1 MKIIIPMAG
10 RGTRLRPHTLTTP
23 KPLIPIAGK
32 PIVHRLVEDLV
43 KVCNEPIEEV
53 CFIIGDFDEEVK
65 DQLREIAKSIG
76 AKCTITRQ
84 EKALGTAHAI
94 LCAQDAL
101 DGNVLVAFADTLF
114 NANFKLDTDQDS
126 IIWVHQVADPS
137 AFGVVKLGNN
147 NIITDFVEKPAE
159 FISDLAII
167 GIYFF
172 KDGKN
177 LRKEL
182 EYLVENEIIIGG
194 EYQLTTALE
203 NMKNK
208 GLKFVPGQ
216 VMEWLDCGNK
226 DAVVNTNQRYLEY
239 IKDQELIAKSAVI
252 ENSIII
258 EPVFIGENV
267 KLTNAVVGPHVSI
280 GNDSTV
286 VNSIVKNSII
296 QEESTIAN
304 ANIKSSM
311 LGSKVYYEGV
321 AQNVSIGDYNVIKP

>member
-43 KVCNEPIEEV
+43 KVCNEPVEEV
-53 CFIIGDFDEEVK
+53 CFIIGDFNDEIK
-65 DQLREIAKSIG
+65 ASLIKIAESIG
-76 AKCTITRQ
+76 AKGTIKHQ

-94 LCAQDAL
+94 WCAEECL
-101 DGNVLVAFADTLF
+101 SGKVLVAFADTLF
-114 NANFKLDTDQDS
+114 NASFKLDTEQDS
-126 IIWVHQVADPS
+126 IIWVHKVEDPS
-137 AFGVVKLGNN
+137 AFGVVKLGQD
-147 NIITDFVEKPAE
+147 NIITDFVEKPE
-159 FISDLAII
+159 DYVSDLAII
-167 GIYFF
+167 GIYYF

-177 LRKEL
+177 LQSEL
-182 EYLVENEIIIGG
+182 QYLIENEIKVGK
-194 EYQLTTALE
+194 EFQLTTALE

-216 VMEWLDCGNK
+216 VTEWLDCGNK

-239 IKDQELIAKSAVI
+239 IKDQEIISSTAVVK
-252 ENSIII
+252 NSVLI
-258 EPVFIGENV
+258 EPVYLGENV
-267 KLTNAVVGPHVSI
+267 QITNAVVGPHVSI
-280 GNDSTV
+280 GSNSIIE
-286 VNSIVKNSII
+286 NSIVSNSIV
-296 QEESTIAN
+296 QEESKIQN

-321 AQNVSIGDYNVIKP
+321 AQNVSIGDYNLIKP

>member
-1 MKIIIPMAG
+1 MAG

-43 KVCNEPIEEV
+43 KVCNEPIDEV

-65 DQLREIAKSIG
+65 GQLRAIATSIG

-84 EKALGTAHAI
+84 EEALGTAHAI

-126 IIWVHQVADPS
+126 IIWVHQVEDPS

-147 NIITDFVEKPAE
+147 NVITDFVEKPAD

-182 EYLVENEIIIGG
+182 QHLVDNKVIIGG

-216 VMEWLDCGNK
+216 VTEWLDCGNK

-239 IKDQELIAKSAVI
+239 IQDEKLIADSATL
-252 ENSIII
+252 ENTIII

-267 KLTNAVVGPHVSI
+267 KLVNAVVGPHVSI
-280 GNDSTV
+280 GDNSTV
-286 VNSIVKNSII
+286 VNSIVKNTII
-296 QEESTIAN
+296 QEESTIKN

>member
-32 PIVHRLVEDLV
+32 AIVHRLVEDLV
-43 KVCNEPIEEV
+43 KVCNESIEEI
-53 CFIIGDFDEEVK
+53 CFIIGDFDQEVK
-65 DQLREIAKSIG
+65 DHLCEIATSIG
-76 AKCTITRQ
+76 AKCTIRRQ
-84 EKALGTAHAI
+84 DEALGTAHAI
-94 LCAQDAL
+94 LCAGDAL
-101 DGNVLVAFADTLF
+101 DGNVIVAFADTLF

-126 IIWVHQVADPS
+126 IIWVHQVEDPS
-137 AFGVVKLGNN
+137 AFGVVKLGNDN
-147 NIITDFVEKPAE
+147 AITDFVEKPTD

-167 GIYFF
+167 GIYYF

-177 LRKEL
+177 LRNEL
-182 EYLVENEIIIGG
+182 QHLVDNKVIIGG

-208 GLKFVPGQ
+208 GVKFVPGQ
-216 VMEWLDCGNK
+216 VIEWLDCGNK

-239 IKDQELIAKSAVI
+239 IREEKLISDSAVL

-280 GNDSTV
+280 GANSSIE
-286 VNSIVKNSII
+286 NSIVKNSII
-296 QEESTIAN
+296 QEESNIVN
-304 ANIKSSM
+304 ANVKKSM

>member
-1 MKIIIPMAG
+1 MAG

-32 PIVHRLVEDLV
+32 AIVHRLVEDLV
-43 KVCNEPIEEV
+43 KVCNEPIEEI
-53 CFIIGDFDEEVK
+53 CFIIGDFDQVVK
-65 DQLREIAKSIG
+65 DQLCDIAISIG

-84 EKALGTAHAI
+84 DEALGTAHAI
-94 LCAQDAL
+94 LCAGDSL
-101 DGNVLVAFADTLF
+101 KGNVLVAFADTLF

-126 IIWVHQVADPS
+126 IIWVHQVEDPS
-137 AFGVVKLGNN
+137 AFGVVKLGNDN
-147 NIITDFVEKPAE
+147 GITDFVEKPAD

-167 GIYFF
+167 GIYYF

-182 EYLVENEIIIGG
+182 QYLVDNKVIIGG

-208 GLKFVPGQ
+208 GIKFVPGQ
-216 VMEWLDCGNK
+216 VTEWLDCGNK

-239 IKDQELIAKSAVI
+239 IRDEKLIADSAMIV
-252 ENSIII
+252 NSVII

-280 GNDSTV
+280 GANSSIETSV
-286 VNSIVKNSII
+286 VRNTII
-296 QEESTIAN
+296 QEESTIVN
-304 ANIKSSM
+304 ANVKNSM
-311 LGSKVYYEGV
+311 LGSKVYYEGF
-321 AQNVSIGDYNVIKP
+321 AHNVSIGDYNVIKP

>member
-1 MKIIIPMAG
+1 MAG

-32 PIVHRLVEDLV
+32 AIVHRLVEDLV

-53 CFIIGDFDEEVK
+53 CFIIGDFDQDVK
-65 DQLREIAKSIG
+65 DHLAEIAASIG
-76 AKCTITRQ
+76 AKCTIIRQ
-84 EKALGTAHAI
+84 DEALGTAHAI
-94 LCAQDAL
+94 LCAGDAL
-101 DGNVLVAFADTLF
+101 NGNVLVAFADTLF

-137 AFGVVKLGNN
+137 AFGVVKLGNDN
-147 NIITDFVEKPAE
+147 AITDFVEKPE
-159 FISDLAII
+159 DFISDLAII
-167 GIYFF
+167 GIYYF
-172 KDGKN
+172 KDGQN
-177 LRKEL
+177 LRNEL
-182 EYLVENEIIIGG
+182 QHLVDNKVIIGG

-208 GLKFVPGQ
+208 GIKFVPGQ
-216 VMEWLDCGNK
+216 VVEWLDCGNK

-239 IKDQELIAKSAVI
+239 IREEKLIADSAVI

-267 KLTNAVVGPHVSI
+267 KLINAVVGPHVSI
-280 GNDSTV
+280 GANSSIE
-286 VNSIVKNSII
+286 NSIVKNSII
-296 QEESTIAN
+296 QVDSKIVN
-304 ANIKSSM
+304 ANVKKSM